1 MEENGGHVVEAVSV
15 CCQDG
20 RPLRVKE
27 DSGGGCAKKTMQ
39 KTGETGQLGS
49 EVNPDHKAGWK
60 KLKKYL
66 IWLVWWS

>member
-1 MEENGGHVVEAVSV
+1 MEENGGHAVEAVSV

-27 DSGGGCAKKTMQ
+27 DSGGGCVKKAMQ
-39 KTGETGQLGS
+39 KTGETGRLGS
-49 EVNPDHKAGWK
+49 EVNPDHKAGCK